1 MKPLTPDEYPWQFAG
16 LSGFYDNGF
25 SGLTSTAIYAALAVI
40 CPGVKYTLILKL
52 FGYYQM
58 HSPYNF

>member
-25 SGLTSTAIYAALAVI
+25 NGITGTAFSAALAVI
-40 CPGVKYTLILKL
+40 TSGV
-52 FGYYQM
+52 
-58 HSPYNF
+58 